1 MDYGRAIV
9 NFQNKVEGRP
19 FARGGTGKT
28 KQEAEQNAATAA
40 LKVMDAVAALGA
52 T

>member
-19 FARGGTGKT
+19 FARGGTGC
-28 KQEAEQNAATAA
+28 ACG
-40 LKVMDAVAALGA
+40 VAALGA